1 LFNSRQRE
9 ILARE
14 GKSVLLRHRALF
26 VYRRKYTLKESKG
39 A

>member
-1 LFNSRQRE
+1 MF
-9 ILARE
+9 AME
-14 GKSVLLRHRALF
+14 GKSVLPRHRALF